1 MLKQTVTVY
10 RVWPNKQWRWRLKA
24 ANRVIIGAS
33 SESFVRLSRCL
44 ENLHMVTGI
53 QIVPDDYE
61 KKISDKSRFLV
72 EFDQFKSGRRIP
84 SIGPVM
90 L

>member
-1 MLKQTVTVY
+1 MHKQTVTVY

-44 ENLHMVTGI
+44 ENLRMVTGI
-53 QIVPDDYE
+53 RIEQDNYE
-61 KKISDKSRFLV
+61 KKFVDKVRFSVQSDTRKSNGF
-72 EFDQFKSGRRIP
+72 
-84 SIGPVM
+84 PVM